1 MSYPMKGVLAALPA
15 AHPSR
20 GAQSGAASSRHAG
33 SAPLRGAG
41 KGPEQG
47 MAAAE
52 RERIAQRLQ
61 ETMRASGRDLE
72 FRVDEAS
79 DRVVISVRDGRT
91 GELIRQ
97 IPDDTALRIAQRV
110 EARVEQMRSVLLED
124 RA

>member
-1 MSYPMKGVLAALPA
+1 MSYPMKDVLAALPA

-20 GAQSGAASSRHAG
+20 GAQSDAASSRHAG